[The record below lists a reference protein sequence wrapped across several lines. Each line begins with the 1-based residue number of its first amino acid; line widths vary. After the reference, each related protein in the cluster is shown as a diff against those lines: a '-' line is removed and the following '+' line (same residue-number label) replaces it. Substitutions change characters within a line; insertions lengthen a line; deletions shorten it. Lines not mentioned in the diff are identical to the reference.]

1 MTPHN
6 YDASSIKVLEGLE
19 AVRLRPSM
27 YIGDTGLAGLH
38 HLVNEVV
45 DNSIDEAMA
54 GYCKNI
60 NVHVHPDGSLSV
72 RDDGRGIP
80 VDLHETEKRPAV
92 EVVLTMLH
100 AGGKFDRDS
109 YKVSGGLHGVGV
121 SCVNALSEWLVVEV
135 YRDGK
140 IYSMRFEQGRTVSEL
155 EIKGTTQRTG
165 TRVTF
170 KPDATIFPDVNFRY
184 ETLSARIRELAYLNE
199 GITIKLKDDR
209 NNKEEEFHYEEGLKA
224 FVDHLSEGKTPLHP
238 VIRFTNEDP
247 VLRLTCEVAMQYN
260 DGYTEQT
267 LAFANNIHNID
278 GGTHMSGFRSALT
291 RTMNQ
296 YAKKQNVLKGTL
308 VPTGDDL
315 REGLTAIISVKVPE
329 PQFEAQTKVRLMNP
343 EVGTFIEQTVNE
355 KLGLWLEEH
364 PSDGKRIVTKAVQ
377 AAQAREAA
385 RKARELARKSV
396 LESGNLPGKLWDCS
410 SKDLETTELFL
421 VEGDS
426 AGGNA
431 KQGRES
437 KHQAILPLRGK
448 ILNVEKARIDKVLD
462 HTEIRTMISA
472 IGTGIGQEDFDMA
485 KRRYGKIVIMTDADV
500 DGSHIRTLLLTFL
513 FRHMRPLIEQGHV
526 FIAQPPLFQMVKRSK
541 AEYALNEKVLNEKL
555 TNLGLEGTNL
565 LVREVTE
572 SDEITKKTVGE
583 YSGKKLREIINLI
596 DELEVQLG
604 ILRRRGIDVREFLTE
619 HFDSAEGLPKIR
631 ATVQGERHFFY
642 TEKQFTQFCK
652 DAESRFGPI
661 ELDDGTGANGGGTE
675 EGRAP
680 AVAIARED
688 LSETT
693 AMEKIL
699 RSLIKELGV
708 TVQDYF
714 RTTQENV
721 AGQFLPTRFSLKLPD
736 EKLREIPN
744 LPSIPKIIREHGGTG
759 IEIKRFKGLG
769 EMNPE
774 ELWSTTMDPEKRAM
788 RKVAISEEPDDP
800 AQYQI
805 DMRETDRI
813 FSILMG
819 ESVEQRRNF
828 IETHATEVKNLDV

>member
-1 MTPHN
+1 
-6 YDASSIKVLEGLE
+6 
-19 AVRLRPSM
+19 M

-45 DNSIDEAMA
+45 DNAIDEAMG

-60 NVHVHPDGSLSV
+60 VLHVHTDGSISV
-72 RDDGRGIP
+72 RDDGRGFP
-80 VDLHETEKRPAV
+80 VDLHETEQKPAV
-92 EVVLTMLH
+92 EVCLTMLH

-121 SCVNALSEWLVVEV
+121 SCVNALAEWLQVEV

-140 IYSMRFEQGRTVSEL
+140 IHMIKFERGKTSSPL
-155 EIKGTTQRTG
+155 EVTGTTQKTG
-165 TRVTF
+165 TKVTF
-170 KPDATIFPDVNFRY
+170 KPDPQIFPDVSFRY
-184 ETLSARIRELAYLNE
+184 ETLSSRLRELAYLNE
-199 GITIKLKDDR
+199 GISIKLKDER
-209 NNKEEEFHYEEGLKA
+209 NDKEEDFKYNEGLKA
-224 FVDHLSEGKTPLHP
+224 FVEHLSEGKTPLHP
-238 VIRFTNEDP
+238 VIRFSNEDP
-247 VLRLTCEVAMQYN
+247 QFRLTCEIAMQYN
-260 DGYTEQT
+260 DGYTETT
-267 LAFANNIHNID
+267 LAFANNIYNID
-278 GGTHMSGFRSALT
+278 GGTHLSGFRSALT

-296 YAKKQNVLKGTL
+296 YAKKQNILKGSL
-308 VPTGDDL
+308 VPTGEDL
-315 REGLTAIISVKVPE
+315 REGLTTVISVKVPE

-343 EVGTFIEQTVNE
+343 EVGTFVEKTVNE
-355 KLGLWLEEH
+355 MLERWMEEH
-364 PSDGKRIVTKAVQ
+364 PADGKRIVTKAAQ

-410 SKDLETTELFL
+410 SKDLESTELFL

-462 HTEIRTMISA
+462 HMEIRTMISA
-472 IGTGIGQEDFDMA
+472 IGTGIGTEDFDMT

-513 FRHMRPLIEQGHV
+513 FRHMRPLIEQGCV
-526 FIAQPPLFQMVKRSK
+526 YIAQPPLFQLAKRSK
-541 AEYALNEKVLNEKL
+541 VEYALNEKVLNEKL
-555 TNLGLEGTNL
+555 TDLGLDGTVL
-565 LVREVTE
+565 IVREVQDN
-572 SDEITKKTVGE
+572 DEISSKPAGE
-583 YSGKKLREIINLI
+583 HSGKKLRELINLV
-596 DELEVQLG
+596 DELEMHLG
-604 ILRRRGIDVREFLTE
+604 ILRRRGIDIPTFLTQ
-619 HFDSAEGLPKIR
+619 HFVPEDGLPKIR
-631 ATVQGERHFFY
+631 AILHGEAHFFY

-652 DAESRFGPI
+652 DAETHYGRI
-661 ELDDGTGANGGGTE
+661 ELDDGTGANGNGESTE
-675 EGRAP
+675 P
-680 AVAIARED
+680 AVTVLRSD
-688 LSETT
+688 LTE
-693 AMEKIL
+693 AGPIEKIL
-699 RSLIKELGV
+699 KTLTKDWGL

-714 RTTQENV
+714 RTLQENV
-721 AGQFLPTRFSLKLPD
+721 AGQMLPARFSIKLPD
-736 EKLREIPN
+736 GTLREVPN
-744 LPSIPKIIREHGGTG
+744 LPAVPKTIRDHGGTG

-774 ELWSTTMDPEKRAM
+774 ELWSTTMDPDRRAM
-788 RKVAISEEPDDP
+788 RRVSISEEPDDP

-805 DMRETDRI
+805 DIRETDRI

-828 IETHATEVKNLDV
+828 IETHATEVKNLDI